1 MKTKITRVELKRIYD
16 IACQSWQPKIEKYAQ
31 RNPFGDE
38 IEFSEKEIKEMISA
52 CTSEQLPIVKEIFNV
67 TNIWENIKSVND
79 AIKYLGDS
87 DEEVKI
93 LKQLQECSL
102 PRHIIAEQELVVVI
116 KAVNDKWVA
125 DYNNYSQCKY
135 YSWWYLGEDFR
146 LLVVICGYSSSS
158 VSSRLVL
165 ETREKAEYL
174 SREFKN
180 LYKDYMNK

>member
-1 MKTKITRVELKRIYD
+1 MKTKITRTELKKIYD

-31 RNPFGDE
+31 RNPFVDE

-67 TNIWENIKSVND
+67 TNIWKNIKSVND

-87 DEEVKI
+87 DEEVKM

-125 DYNNYSQCKY
+125 DYNNHSQYKY

-146 LLVVICGYSSSS
+146 LCGVYYDCSYSN